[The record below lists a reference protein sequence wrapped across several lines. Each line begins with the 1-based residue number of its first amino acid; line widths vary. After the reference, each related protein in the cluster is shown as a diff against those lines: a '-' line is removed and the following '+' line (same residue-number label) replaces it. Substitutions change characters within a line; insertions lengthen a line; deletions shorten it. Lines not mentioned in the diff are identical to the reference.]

1 MKKQILTFGILG
13 ILLISGLISVTALI
27 PNKKTVDIEDQGTF
41 EAELGRRGLDEP
53 VATLE
58 GKYQVRDRFVIFGGT
73 ATSEDREV
81 RFRGGFRGNHFV
93 IKIPIIGRTLTI
105 FGRFNLMD
113 DNTFQGLWI
122 GRGIPA
128 RGWITGT
135 LTPSD

>member
-1 MKKQILTFGILG
+1 MNKQIFTFGILG
-13 ILLISGLISVTALI
+13 ILLISGLISVTASI
-27 PNKKTVDIEDQGTF
+27 PNKKTVDIEDQGIF
-41 EAELGRRGLDEP
+41 EAELGRRGSDEP

-58 GKYQVRDRFVIFGGT
+58 GNYQVRDRFVTFGGT
-73 ATSEDREV
+73 ATSEDREG

-93 IKIPIIGRTLTI
+93 IKIPVIGRTLTI

-122 GRGIPA
+122 ERGIPA

>member
-1 MKKQILTFGILG
+1 MKKQIFTFGVLG
-13 ILLISGLISVTALI
+13 ILLMSGLISVTASI
-27 PNKKTVDIEDQGTF
+27 TNKKTVDIEDQGIF
-41 EAELGRRGLDEP
+41 EAELGRRGSDEP
-53 VATLE
+53 VAILE

-73 ATSEDREV
+73 ATSEDREG
-81 RFRGGFRGNHFV
+81 RFRGGFRGNNFV

-105 FGRFNLMD
+105 FGRFSLMD

-122 GRGIPA
+122 ERGIPV